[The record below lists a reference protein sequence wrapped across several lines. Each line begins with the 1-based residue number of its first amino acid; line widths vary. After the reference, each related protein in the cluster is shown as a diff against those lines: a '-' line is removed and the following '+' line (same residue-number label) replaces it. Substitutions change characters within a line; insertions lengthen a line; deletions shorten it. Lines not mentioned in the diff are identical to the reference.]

1 MMNLDDMVR
10 YAPLMGLAGTQQ
22 RFQQYADRERGIR
35 YEDRIPSRELW
46 GRAMSDQINQY
57 FANLPQYIQM
67 QRQHALD
74 KEKLAYE
81 RQQRE
86 YQNKLN
92 PLLLRQQQIA
102 NQIQEQKL
110 GVYDGYYERIET
122 LPIPEAQ
129 KEMLRGMTPAEGV
142 PVISS
147 IVQTLATRKPPTTY
161 KTLPPNSPGN
171 PSNVPVQQNTAT
183 GEIKTPFSA
192 SDMENWSAPDPNNPK
207 VQALAQQ
214 MNVGVEKILPHI
226 KQNNKGEL
234 KYEDTFSAPVQQQ
247 FIDQNQKPSTQR
259 LIDKFP
265 DPSQIISFSDLAPFA
280 GNSIADQRS
289 MALNVLNPDT
299 IGFVHPLYEQARNE
313 HNRKFTI
320 SGPKGFVALDGRIED
335 YQTGKR
341 PVTANPPEA
350 INVVGGD
357 TANNIVN
364 RFKAQGKEVKL
375 SQLVATNPDYFTN
388 QDPNKMKTTQEV
400 GRPMT
405 IPIGGP
411 NLNPAQVR
419 KAQKSFLNSGGK
431 GIYQEGFGT
440 IYPVHTISGK
450 EVLKLNMDMDG
461 MDTMI
466 NNIDQ
471 ILELYK
477 DPKAGVLKLGQV
489 RGAIDAIRER
499 IINNIQVVRD
509 YGVISPGELTN
520 LERSAPD
527 IKSFMAELK
536 KDIGGKQYMVEVYNA
551 LKQEAVRQ
559 RNLKRI
565 YLRETG
571 SPIFS
576 DKYNLSSEYKLFDY
590 GGSGSSEQP
599 SSRLENY

>member
-81 RQQRE
+81 RQQRD

-122 LPIPEAQ
+122 LPIPDAQ

-161 KTLPPNSPGN
+161 KTLQPNTPGN
-171 PSNVPVQQNTAT
+171 PSNVPVQLNTAT

-192 SDMENWSAPDPNNPK
+192 SDMESWSAPDPNNPK

-214 MNVGVEKILPHI
+214 MNVGVEKLLPYI

-247 FIDQNQKPSTQR
+247 FINQNQKPSTQR

-299 IGFVHPLYEQARNE
+299 IGFVHPLYEQAKNE
-313 HNRKFTI
+313 HNRKYTI

-335 YQTGKR
+335 YQTGKK
-341 PVTANPPEA
+341 PVTANAPES
-350 INVVGGD
+350 INVARGD
-357 TANNIVN
+357 SASNIVN

-375 SQLVATNPDYFTN
+375 SQLVASNPDYFTD
-388 QDPNKMKTTQEV
+388 QDPNKMKTTEEV

-411 NLNPAQVR
+411 NLNNAQVR
-419 KAQKSFLNSGGK
+419 KAQQSFAETGGQ
-431 GIYQEGFGT
+431 GIQVKGFGT
-440 IYPVHTISGK
+440 IYPVHTMGPK
-450 EVLKLNMDMDG
+450 QVYELNVQRDDMQKLMD
-461 MDTMI
+461 
-466 NNIDQ
+466 NIDQ
-471 ILELYK
+471 LMSLYEE
-477 DPKAGVLKLGQV
+477 PNVGVLKLGEY
-489 RGAIDAIRER
+489 RGAMESISWR
-499 IINNIQVVRD
+499 IINNIQRLRD
-509 YGVISPGELTN
+509 YGVISPGELET
-520 LERSAPD
+520 LRESVPD
-527 IKSFMAELK
+527 PNAFFAKIKE
-536 KDIGGKQYMVEVYNA
+536 DVGGKQYIKGVFNA
-551 LKQEAVRQ
+551 LRQEAERQ
-559 RNLKRI
+559 RNLSTL
-565 YLRETG
+565 YLKSTS
-571 SPIFS
+571 SPIYTEGMMLS
-576 DKYNLSSEYKLFDY
+576 EPKYRPLNLNPVTQNPTEL
-590 GGSGSSEQP
+590 
-599 SSRLENY
+599 LENY

>member
-171 PSNVPVQQNTAT
+171 PSNVPVQLNTAT

-234 KYEDTFSAPVQQQ
+234 KYEDTFSAPVQQRFLQ
-247 FIDQNQKPSTQR
+247 QNQKPSTEK
-259 LIDKFP
+259 LVNKFP
-265 DPSQIISFSDLAPFA
+265 DPSQIISFSDLA
-280 GNSIADQRS
+280 SIGADTPAEQKDI
-289 MALNVLNPDT
+289 ALNVLTPENL
-299 IGFVHPLYEQARNE
+299 GYVHPLYEQAKNE

-320 SGPKGFVALDGRIED
+320 SGPKGFVALEGRIND

-341 PVTANPPEA
+341 PVTANAPEA

-357 TANNIVN
+357 TANDIVN

-411 NLNPAQVR
+411 KLSTDQVM
-419 KAQKSFLNSGGK
+419 KAQQSFAKSAGQQISIEN
-431 GIYQEGFGT
+431 FGT
-440 IYPVHTISGK
+440 VYPVHTLGS
-450 EVLKLNMDMDG
+450 ERVYELNQERDDMQALAD
-461 MDTMI
+461 
-466 NNIDQ
+466 NIDQ
-471 ILELYK
+471 LLNIYETK
-477 DPKAGVLKLGQV
+477 DVSLLDLGEYS
-489 RGAIDAIRER
+489 GAMDAIGWR
-499 IINNIQVVRD
+499 IVNNIQRLRD
-509 YGVISPGELTN
+509 YGVITDGELKT
-520 LERSAPD
+520 LRKSVPD
-527 IKSFMAELK
+527 PREFFRLIKQ
-536 KDIGGKQYMVEVYNA
+536 DVGGKEFIKGVFNA
-551 LKQEAVRQ
+551 LKQEALR
-559 RNLKRI
+559 KRERATL
-565 YLRETG
+565 YLQQTH
-571 SPIFS
+571 SPIYS
-576 DKYNLSSEYKLFDY
+576 QSYDLSQKEYKPFDDGGGDSNNETE
-590 GGSGSSEQP
+590 GGSW
-599 SSRLENY
+599 